1 MFVKEW
7 WHERPKHHVSRVSG
21 GQILG
26 QQKSSESSDTPKGQ
40 GPRAIEDIIF
50 FTWHWQLC
58 GNSFNQQNLED
69 SLGSKEPSP
78 EFHST

>member
-26 QQKSSESSDTPKGQ
+26 QQKCSESSDTPKGQ
-40 GPRAIEDIIF
+40 GPRAIEDIILF
-50 FTWHWQLC
+50 SWQYVEIASTNRLW
-58 GNSFNQQNLED
+58 S
-69 SLGSKEPSP
+69 SP
-78 EFHST
+78 LAQRRQARNFIQLD